1 MKPKGVHSPRSR
13 RRMLAAFKS
22 VSASRVNA
30 SIASFVMSDSTQ
42 IQQHPRSGVP
52 ESRVESEQSSAEDGT
67 DWSIL

>member
-1 MKPKGVHSPRSR
+1 
-13 RRMLAAFKS
+13 MLAAFKS